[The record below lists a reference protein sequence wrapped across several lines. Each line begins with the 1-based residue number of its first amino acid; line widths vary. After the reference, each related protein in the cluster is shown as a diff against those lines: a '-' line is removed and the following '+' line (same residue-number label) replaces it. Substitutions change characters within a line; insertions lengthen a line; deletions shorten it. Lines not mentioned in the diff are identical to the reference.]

1 MGPGGVGKL
10 TIGRLV
16 AERLGCRLVDNHYW
30 LNPIFGLIEQDGVT
44 PLPKIVWPLIEQLR
58 DVVFNTIAT
67 VSPPDWGFVFT
78 HQVTAAAK
86 DWTLTDAIASLAA
99 RRKAHVLGVQLTCG
113 PEELARRVTRP
124 ERRLQMKDADSDAA
138 RAKAVMPPIRPRMV
152 QRAHDR
158 HHWHLGGTKR
168 QSDCQAHDGGFP
180 ASGTEASVV
189 QRSGAWRAISSI
201 LEMPEDAVRTSRA
214 AGHRYLPERVGAE
227 EPLIR
232 PSWAFEPPARGFVT
246 RSW

>member
-1 MGPGGVGKL
+1 MINAIVCLMGPGGVGKL

-44 PLPKIVWPLIEQLR
+44 PLPKIVWPLVEQLR

-86 DWTLTDAIASLAA
+86 DWTLTDAIASLAT
-99 RRKAHVLGVQLTCG
+99 RRKAHLLGVQLTCG

-124 ERRLQMKDADSDAA
+124 ERRLQMKDADPDAA
-138 RAKAVMPPIRPRMV
+138 RAKAVMPPFDPGWSNVLTIDTTGISAEQSADLIVRHMMEVFPPQEPR
-152 QRAHDR
+152 RA
-158 HHWHLGGTKR
+158 
-168 QSDCQAHDGGFP
+168 
-180 ASGTEASVV
+180 
-189 QRSGAWRAISSI
+189 
-201 LEMPEDAVRTSRA
+201 
-214 AGHRYLPERVGAE
+214 
-227 EPLIR
+227 
-232 PSWAFEPPARGFVT
+232 
-246 RSW
+246 